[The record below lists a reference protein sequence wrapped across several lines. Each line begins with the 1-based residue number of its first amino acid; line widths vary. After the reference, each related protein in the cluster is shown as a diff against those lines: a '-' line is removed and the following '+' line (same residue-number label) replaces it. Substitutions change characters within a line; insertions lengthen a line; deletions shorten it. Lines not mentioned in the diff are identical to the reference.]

1 MLDFHASVVPLVLF
15 LGGVISMK
23 ILDAG
28 FSLFCC
34 FIGSVSGKKAWRS
47 GLCILVLHVCLFL
60 DRRLVMCSVYF
71 WRKGSEMRDVHFG
84 AGPKVRVGWICWKGF
99 GMGML
104 LKAWTAAP
112 VN

>member
-1 MLDFHASVVPLVLF
+1 
-15 LGGVISMK
+15 MK